1 MVRTPNGAGEL
12 KCHDVNAR
20 NLVLR
25 INQKQYAFPEGT
37 QRESAQRQRRYF
49 LQVARWRDG
58 SRRRLILTPAE
69 RFWNLDLEPEL

>member
-37 QRESAQRQRRYF
+37 QRESAQRSVGISF
-49 LQVARWRDG
+49 K
-58 SRRRLILTPAE
+58 SRVGATDRGAG
-69 RFWNLDLEPEL
+69 